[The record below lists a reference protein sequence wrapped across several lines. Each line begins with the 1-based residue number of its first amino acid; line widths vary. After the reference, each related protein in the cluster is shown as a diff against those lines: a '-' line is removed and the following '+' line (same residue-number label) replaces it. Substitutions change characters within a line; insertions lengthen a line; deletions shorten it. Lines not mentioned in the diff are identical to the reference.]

1 MTAVFGNPEVFCSPL
16 SCSTQGEG
24 RIRAAVP
31 LETRDVCGLDANTML
46 AKIRSVAV
54 YGIDA
59 IPVEIEVNCPGYGD
73 FKTLT
78 L

>member
-1 MTAVFGNPEVFCSPL
+1 MRHV
-16 SCSTQGEG
+16 
-24 RIRAAVP
+24 
-31 LETRDVCGLDANTML
+31 ML

-73 FKTLT
+73 IKTVIL
-78 L
+78 